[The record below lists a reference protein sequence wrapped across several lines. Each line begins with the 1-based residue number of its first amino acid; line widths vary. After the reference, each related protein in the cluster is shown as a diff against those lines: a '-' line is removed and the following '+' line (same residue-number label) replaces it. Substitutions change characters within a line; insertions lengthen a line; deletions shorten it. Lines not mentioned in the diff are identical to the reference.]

1 MTDSQKVEALQ
12 DLLGN
17 VIHSLEMTQYNID
30 DADESYKVVLLAD
43 SYFDQMLKV
52 LHGETV
58 EEVS

>member
-1 MTDSQKVEALQ
+1 MTDSQKVEALR

-43 SYFDQMLKV
+43 SYFDQMLKI
-52 LHGETV
+52 LHGETI
-58 EEVS
+58 EEVV